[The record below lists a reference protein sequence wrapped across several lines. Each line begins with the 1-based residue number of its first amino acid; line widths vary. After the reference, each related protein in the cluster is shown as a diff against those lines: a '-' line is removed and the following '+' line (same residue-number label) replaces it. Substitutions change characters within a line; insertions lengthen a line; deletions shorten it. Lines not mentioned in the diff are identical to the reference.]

1 MERRLVPTWPAG
13 GWWVGRCRSCGAEI
27 IWAVTTEG
35 TRMAVDARP
44 SEAGNVILE
53 PRGRARM
60 VGTHER
66 STIGVRH
73 TSHFATCPDAV
84 GRRR

>member
-1 MERRLVPTWPAG
+1 
-13 GWWVGRCRSCGAEI
+13 
-27 IWAVTTEG
+27 
-35 TRMAVDARP
+35 MAVDARP

-66 STIGVRH
+66 SKIGVRH
-73 TSHFATCPDAV
+73 TSHFATCPEAV